1 MAEKDKIVEA
11 QAEPKKK
18 PAGARK
24 ERKSPRAIYEEI
36 FVNAAKAENEHL
48 SLKNANS
55 IEGLDLL
62 WVLLQE
68 YQQNPEATTK
78 QRSLSLQLL
87 AACLNMMHRSE
98 VNTNLL
104 ERLQHQPPNLS
115 LREPGRKY
123 PLGNGGISNEDI
135 ALEIVNAHQEDFE
148 APEQLQRLLIE
159 LKKYE
164 NFGRLV

>member
-1 MAEKDKIVEA
+1 MRILGIDPGTGITGWGIVDKDYNRLTVVDYGCIRT
-11 QAEPKKK
+11 P
-18 PAGARK
+18 
-24 ERKSPRAIYEEI
+24 
-36 FVNAAKAENEHL
+36 
-48 SLKNANS
+48 ANS
-55 IEGLDLL
+55 LNQKRLCDIYDGLLL
-62 WVLLQE
+62 LLQE